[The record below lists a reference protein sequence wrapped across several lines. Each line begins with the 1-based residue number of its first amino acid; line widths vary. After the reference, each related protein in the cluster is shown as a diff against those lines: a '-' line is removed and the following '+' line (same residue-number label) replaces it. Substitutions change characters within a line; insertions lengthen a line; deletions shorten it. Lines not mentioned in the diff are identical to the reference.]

1 MIYNLNDLYYIN
13 HSIDLWLNDCEP
25 EYIAEDENAK
35 IPEERC
41 MSDD

>member
-1 MIYNLNDLYYIN
+1 MLYNLNDSYYIN
-13 HSIDLWLNDCEP
+13 QAIDLWLTDCEH
-25 EYIAEDENAK
+25 EYIAEEEINE

>member
-13 HSIDLWLNDCEP
+13 QAIDLWLTDCEP
-25 EYIAEDENAK
+25 EYIADDEKLQN
-35 IPEERC
+35 PEERC